1 VTTLWRALYFV
12 RTALDGLRSSPV
24 TSAVAVGTIATTL
37 VVMGVF
43 GLALKQ
49 MSGIVARVGE
59 DLTVSAYLADSVDDA
74 AARELATRVATV
86 EGVASVEVV
95 TRDEALRRFES
106 AAGDRT
112 GLLDGLVENPLPAS
126 LEIAL
131 APSERSKDGIARL
144 VDAIEGLPGIEEVGH
159 GEDWVDSYGRVLG
172 GLRVVA
178 LVLGLVFALAAL
190 LIVSNTI
197 RLAVYARRDEVEIL
211 ALVGASRGFI
221 GTPFVLEG
229 ALEGSVGALLALAV
243 LFAGFELGTALLGSS
258 LAFLIGHS
266 DPVFF
271 DGVELVAFVIAGASL
286 GCVGSLSALGSAWRA
301 AA

>member
-12 RTALDGLRSSPV
+12 RTAADGLRSSPV
-24 TSAVAVGTIATTL
+24 TSAVAVGTMATTL

-43 GLALKQ
+43 ALALKQ
-49 MSGIVARVGE
+49 MSGIVERVGE
-59 DLTVSAYLADSVDDA
+59 DLTVSAYLAPSVDDA
-74 AARELATRVATV
+74 GARSLATRIATV

-106 AAGDRT
+106 AAGDRA

-131 APSERSKDGIARL
+131 APEQRTEAGIARL
-144 VDAIEGLPGIEEVGH
+144 VEAVQGLPGIDEIGH
-159 GEDWVDSYGRVLG
+159 GQDWVDAYGRVLA
-172 GLRVVA
+172 GLRAVA
-178 LVLGLVFALAAL
+178 LTLGAVFALAAL

-197 RLAVYARRDEVEIL
+197 RLAIYARRDEIEIL
-211 ALVGASRGFI
+211 ALVGASRSFI

-229 ALEGSVGALLALAV
+229 LLQGAAGALLAVAV
-243 LFAGFELGTALLGSS
+243 LFVLFEAVTAALGAT
-258 LAFLIGHS
+258 LAFAIGHG

-271 DGVELVAFVIAGASL
+271 DGGEVLGFVLAGAAL
-286 GCVGSLSALGSAWRA
+286 GCVGSLAALGSAWRTA
-301 AA
+301 